1 MRRIILSALL
11 MLAIHC
17 VWAQHF
23 DDYFEDRTLR
33 IDYTFC
39 GNNEQ
44 QQIYVDE
51 LVALPKWYGKH
62 QRLAEVPLR
71 GSGQMIVKD
80 KASGKVIYRHSFSSL
95 FQEWLATEESKHTQ
109 KSFENVFLIP
119 FPKQPIEITI
129 ELRDYHEHVI
139 ATMTHSVDPK
149 DILIRKAG
157 EQMVTPYVTLQQASD
172 TTRCIHV
179 AYVAEGYQQHEMDVF
194 LNDCK
199 VAMKALFKHEPFKQ
213 MQNRFNMVAVM
224 SPSAE
229 SGTSEPSKGIW
240 RNTALGSHFVILIN
254 FLFSLSCYYLGAT
267 CVR

>member
-1 MRRIILSALL
+1 MRRIILSTLL

-62 QRLAEVPLR
+62 QRLAEVPLK

-80 KASGKVIYRHSFSSL
+80 KTSGMVIYRHSFSSL

-109 KSFENVFLIP
+109 KSFENVFLMP
-119 FPKQPIEITI
+119 FPKQPIEITM
-129 ELRDYHEHVI
+129 ELRDYHELVI
-139 ATMTHSVDPK
+139 ATMTHSV
-149 DILIRKAG
+149 
-157 EQMVTPYVTLQQASD
+157 
-172 TTRCIHV
+172 C
-179 AYVAEGYQQHEMDVF
+179 
-194 LNDCK
+194 DCQYD
-199 VAMKALFKHEPFKQ
+199 A
-213 MQNRFNMVAVM
+213 
-224 SPSAE
+224 
-229 SGTSEPSKGIW
+229 
-240 RNTALGSHFVILIN
+240 
-254 FLFSLSCYYLGAT
+254 
-267 CVR
+267 